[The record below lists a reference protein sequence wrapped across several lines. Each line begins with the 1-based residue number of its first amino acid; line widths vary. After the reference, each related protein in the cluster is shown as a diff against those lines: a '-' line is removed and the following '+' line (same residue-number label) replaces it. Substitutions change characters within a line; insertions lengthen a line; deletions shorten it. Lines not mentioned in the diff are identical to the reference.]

1 MGRDAFSRNTLLR
14 KGLVL
19 GGAAATLGAVAP
31 SALGARSKSA
41 LTVEVAIVGTT
52 YAVSYAPG
60 TNPDT
65 NDVRG
70 STFSMEGFLYKEGT
84 IKGNDFNPNPV
95 RPMGLVIIQGILLS
109 TAARSTPFYSGTM
122 TFLFETIRFSR
133 LFPAASLVAQGI
145 FGSDDD
151 TQSPLLA
158 VTGGTG
164 RFAGASGALTLGD
177 LGLNATDLP
186 GNSGAAPNYKAQ
198 FALN

>member
-19 GGAAATLGAVAP
+19 GGAAAAIGGVAP
-31 SALGARSKSA
+31 SALAARSKSA

-52 YAVSYAPG
+52 FVVAYAAG
-60 TNPDT
+60 ANPDT

-84 IKGNDFNPNPV
+84 IKGNSFNPGQV
-95 RPMGLVIIQGILLS
+95 RPMGLVVIQGILLA

-122 TFLFETIRFSR
+122 TFLFDNVRFSH
-133 LFPAASLVAQGI
+133 LFASASVVAQGI

-164 RFAGASGALTLGD
+164 RYAGASGALTLGD

-186 GNSGAAPNYKAQ
+186 GNNGAAPNYKAQ
-198 FALN
+198 FALS